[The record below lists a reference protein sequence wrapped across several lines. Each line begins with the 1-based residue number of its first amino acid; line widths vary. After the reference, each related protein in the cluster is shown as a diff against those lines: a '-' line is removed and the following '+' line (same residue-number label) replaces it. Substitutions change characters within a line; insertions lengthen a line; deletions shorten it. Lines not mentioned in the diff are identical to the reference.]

1 MKRSLVFTAAML
13 ASAAAWAADGKAL
26 VDRYCVGCHAD
37 EVYTRPD
44 RKIRSPETLRLQV
57 LRCNAM
63 TKSGLTDEDVAA
75 ITDYL
80 NKSFYRF

>member
-13 ASAAAWAADGKAL
+13 ASTSVWAADGKAL

>member
-1 MKRSLVFTAAML
+1 MNRSLALAVALLAAP
-13 ASAAAWAADGKAL
+13 AALAADGKAL
-26 VDRYCVGCHAD
+26 VDRYCTGCHAD

-44 RKIRSPETLRLQV
+44 RKMRSLETLRLQV

-63 TKSGLTDEDVAA
+63 TKSGLTDEDIAA
-75 ITDYL
+75 IVDHL

>member
-1 MKRSLVFTAAML
+1 MNRSLVFTLAAL
-13 ASAAAWAADGKAL
+13 ASASVWAADGKAL
-26 VDRYCVGCHAD
+26 IDRYCVGCHAD

-44 RKIRSPETLRLQV
+44 RKIRSLNTLRLQV

-63 TKSGLTDEDVAA
+63 TKSGLTDEDIAA

-80 NKSFYRF
+80 NQSFYKF

>member
-1 MKRSLVFTAAML
+1 MNRSLVFTAAML
-13 ASAAAWAADGKAL
+13 ASTSVWAADGKAL

>member
-1 MKRSLVFTAAML
+1 MNRSLVFTAAML

-63 TKSGLTDEDVAA
+63 TKSGLTDEDIAA

>member
-1 MKRSLVFTAAML
+1 MNRSLVFTATML
-13 ASAAAWAADGKAL
+13 ASSAAWAADGKAL

-63 TKSGLTDEDVAA
+63 TKSGLTDEDIAA
-75 ITDYL
+75 ITEYL

>member
-1 MKRSLVFTAAML
+1 MNRSLVFTLAAL
-13 ASAAAWAADGKAL
+13 ASASVWAADGKAL
-26 VDRYCVGCHAD
+26 IDRYCFGCHAD

-44 RKIRSPETLRLQV
+44 RKIRSLNTLRLQV

-80 NKSFYRF
+80 NKSFYKF

>member
-1 MKRSLVFTAAML
+1 MTRSLVFTIAAL
-13 ASAAAWAADGKAL
+13 ASTSIWGADGKAL

>member
-1 MKRSLVFTAAML
+1 MAGQHMPGPGL
-13 ASAAAWAADGKAL
+13 
-26 VDRYCVGCHAD
+26 
-37 EVYTRPD
+37 
-44 RKIRSPETLRLQV
+44 LRLQV

>member
-26 VDRYCVGCHAD
+26 VDRYCLGCHAD

>member
-44 RKIRSPETLRLQV
+44 RKIRSAETLRLQV

-80 NKSFYRF
+80 NKSFYKF

>member
-1 MKRSLVFTAAML
+1 MKRSVVFAVAVL
-13 ASAAAWAADGKAL
+13 GSASVWAADGKAL
-26 VDRYCVGCHAD
+26 TDRYCVGCHAD

-44 RKIRSPETLRLQV
+44 RKIRSLATLRLQV

-75 ITDYL
+75 IVEHL

>member
-1 MKRSLVFTAAML
+1 MNRPLAFAVALL
-13 ASAAAWAADGKAL
+13 ASPAVLAADGKAL
-26 VDRYCVGCHAD
+26 VDRYCTGCHAD

-44 RKIRSPETLRLQV
+44 RKMRSLDTLRLQV

-75 ITDYL
+75 IVDHL

>member
-1 MKRSLVFTAAML
+1 MNAFVVL
-13 ASAAAWAADGKAL
+13 AAALLAVPEALAADGKAL
-26 VDRYCVGCHAD
+26 VDRYCTGCHAD

-44 RKIRSPETLRLQV
+44 RKMRSLDTLRLQV

-75 ITDYL
+75 IVDHL

>member
-1 MKRSLVFTAAML
+1 MTRSLVLAVAAL
-13 ASAAAWAADGKAL
+13 ASASVWAADGKAL
-26 VDRYCVGCHAD
+26 VDRYCTGCHAD

-44 RKIRSPETLRLQV
+44 RKIRSLDTLRLQV

>member
-1 MKRSLVFTAAML
+1 MNRSLALAVSLLAAP
-13 ASAAAWAADGKAL
+13 AALAADGKAL
-26 VDRYCVGCHAD
+26 IDRYCTGCHAD

-44 RKIRSPETLRLQV
+44 RKMRSLDTLRLQV

-63 TKSGLTDEDVAA
+63 TKAGLTDEDIAA
-75 ITDYL
+75 IVDHL

>member
-1 MKRSLVFTAAML
+1 MNRSLAFTIVALAATP
-13 ASAAAWAADGKAL
+13 AWAADGKAL

-44 RKIRSPETLRLQV
+44 HRIRSLDTLRLQV

-80 NKSFYRF
+80 NKSFYKF

>member
-1 MKRSLVFTAAML
+1 MKRSLIFTAAML

>member
-1 MKRSLVFTAAML
+1 MKRSIVL
-13 ASAAAWAADGKAL
+13 AIALLGPASVWADGKAL

-44 RKIRSPETLRLQV
+44 RKIRSLDTLRLQV

-63 TKSGLTDEDVAA
+63 TKSGLTDEDIAA
-75 ITDYL
+75 IVEHL
-80 NKSFYRF
+80 NKSFYKF

>member
-1 MKRSLVFTAAML
+1 MNRSLIFTAAML

>member
-1 MKRSLVFTAAML
+1 MNRTAVLALAVL
-13 ASAAAWAADGKAL
+13 ASTSVWAADGKAL
-26 VDRYCVGCHAD
+26 LDHYCVGCHAD

-44 RKIRSPETLRLQV
+44 RKIRSLETLRLQI

-80 NKSFYRF
+80 NKNFYKF

>member
-1 MKRSLVFTAAML
+1 MTRSLVLAVAVL
-13 ASAAAWAADGKAL
+13 ASASVWAADGKAL

-44 RKIRSPETLRLQV
+44 RKMRSLDTLRLQV

-63 TKSGLTDEDVAA
+63 TKSGLTDEDIAA
-75 ITDYL
+75 IVDHL
-80 NKSFYRF
+80 NKSFYKF

>member
-1 MKRSLVFTAAML
+1 MNRSLALAVALLAAP
-13 ASAAAWAADGKAL
+13 AALAADGKAL
-26 VDRYCVGCHAD
+26 VDRYCTGCHAD

-44 RKIRSPETLRLQV
+44 RKMRSLDTLRLQV

-63 TKSGLTDEDVAA
+63 TKSGLTDEDIAA
-75 ITDYL
+75 IVDHL

>member
-1 MKRSLVFTAAML
+1 MNRTLVFTLAVL
-13 ASAAAWAADGKAL
+13 ASASVWAADGKAL
-26 VDRYCVGCHAD
+26 IDRYCVGCHAD

-44 RKIRSPETLRLQV
+44 RKIRSLNTLRLQV

-80 NKSFYRF
+80 NKSFYKF

>member
-1 MKRSLVFTAAML
+1 MNRSLVFTAAML
-13 ASAAAWAADGKAL
+13 ASTSVWAADGKAL

-63 TKSGLTDEDVAA
+63 TKSGLTDEDIAA
-75 ITDYL
+75 ITEYL

>member
-1 MKRSLVFTAAML
+1 MKRSLVLTAAML

>member
-80 NKSFYRF
+80 NKSFYKF

>member
-1 MKRSLVFTAAML
+1 MNRSLAFTIAAL
-13 ASAAAWAADGKAL
+13 AATPTWAADGKAL
-26 VDRYCVGCHAD
+26 IDRYCVGCHAD

-44 RKIRSPETLRLQV
+44 RKIRSIDTLRLQV